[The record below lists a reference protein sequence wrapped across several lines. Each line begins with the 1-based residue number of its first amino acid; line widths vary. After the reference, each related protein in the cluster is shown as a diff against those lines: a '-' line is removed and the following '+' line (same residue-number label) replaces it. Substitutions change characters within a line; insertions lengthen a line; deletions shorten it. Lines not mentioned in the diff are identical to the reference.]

1 MATAQTPLNLPAAVQ
16 AQLAAITAQPA
27 VRREPELQLEITT
40 AVCAAFDAGQ
50 VPGRMPELEA
60 LVSAWLDQADRREA
74 RASELGDC
82 TAGKVAAHEASMLRY
97 CAQMLTEAALLAG
110 ILIEAG
116 TDHTVLTAMYGTCQ
130 FCGSP
135 RAPRMHRH
143 PGGDSLSL
151 VCTECGREPGRP
163 PAETAR

>member
-1 MATAQTPLNLPAAVQ
+1 
-16 AQLAAITAQPA
+16 
-27 VRREPELQLEITT
+27 
-40 AVCAAFDAGQ
+40 
-50 VPGRMPELEA
+50 MPELEA
-60 LVSAWLDQADRREA
+60 LVSAWLDQAGRREA
-74 RASELGDC
+74 RASEVGDC

-116 TDHTVLTAMYGTCQ
+116 TDHTVLTAMCGTCQ

-135 RAPRMHRH
+135 RAPRMHWH
-143 PGGDSLSL
+143 PDGDSLTL
-151 VCTECGREPGRP
+151 VCTECGRKPGRS